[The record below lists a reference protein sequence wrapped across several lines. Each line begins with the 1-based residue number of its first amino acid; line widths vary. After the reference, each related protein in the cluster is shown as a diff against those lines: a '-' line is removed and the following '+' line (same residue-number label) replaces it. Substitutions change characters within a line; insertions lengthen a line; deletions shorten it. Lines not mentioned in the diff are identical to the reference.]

1 MSSPHDL
8 AAALLTA
15 FRDPAPTAGAV
26 TGEAVGAATMTRTPP
41 GGERPVAQPL
51 VALGPPVRF
60 ASRERERS
68 TLITVLEQRRSVRFF
83 SPDSVDAS
91 LVADVVA
98 RGIAADIASWPN
110 EQDQVPLQVNV
121 VAFRLGGLDPAMY
134 SLDVGSGNGE
144 GEAERSYVKVAP
156 LPEGEALHGLT
167 IQREFCDS
175 AAIISL
181 AADLDRASALHG
193 AHGYRTLM
201 SRAGA
206 AAYTMWLDAVAVGLV
221 GSVFAGFIPAS
232 VRHPLRSD
240 GASRHQIFALALGGA
255 PVLPPPTTPEPDG
268 PPVNEYEPNRRK

>member
-8 AAALLTA
+8 AAELLTA
-15 FRDPAPTAGAV
+15 FRDPAP
-26 TGEAVGAATMTRTPP
+26 AAQGSR
-41 GGERPVAQPL
+41 RPATQPL
-51 VALGPPVRF
+51 VPLGPPVRF
-60 ASRERERS
+60 APREQERS
-68 TLITVLEQRRSVRFF
+68 SLLTVLEQRRSVRFF
-83 SPDSVDAS
+83 SPGPVDAS
-91 LVADVVA
+91 LVADVAA
-98 RGIAADIASWPN
+98 RGIAADVASWPDDQ
-110 EQDQVPLQVNV
+110 EQVPLQVNV
-121 VAFRLGGLDPAMY
+121 VAFRLDGLDPGMY
-134 SLDVGSGNGE
+134 SLDVGSGG
-144 GEAERSYVKVAP
+144 GAERSYVKVAP
-156 LPEGEALHGLT
+156 LPEGEALHALT

-232 VRHPLRSD
+232 VRQPLRSD

-255 PVLPPPTTPEPDG
+255 PVQPPPMTPVPETG
-268 PPVNEYEPNRRK
+268 HR